1 MNKDA
6 ETHDAAQEEEALPA
20 PSKPKA
26 RERGRMRRR
35 LRAQSRIRE
44 ALLLDLG
51 ATVWE
56 LHRHSR
62 REPELLQAKASQL
75 AAVDDEVRGLIEA
88 LDGRHGIE
96 ALVEAGVAERCAH
109 CASLLTPG
117 SRYCPACGTAVGVN
131 GTVAGPEPEQE
142 HPQPEPKG
150 RTEILEAPLPG
161 APGVSPRPAGG
172 PSLRRRVGRRV
183 RGTPPQ

>member
-1 MNKDA
+1 MNEDA
-6 ETHDAAQEEEALPA
+6 ETHAAGEPREEPQA
-20 PSKPKA
+20 PSKVKA

-35 LRAQSRIRE
+35 LRAQSRVRE

-56 LHRHSR
+56 LHRHGR

-88 LDGRHGIE
+88 LGGGHGIDV
-96 ALVEAGVAERCAH
+96 LVQAGVADSCAN
-109 CASLLTPG
+109 CSALLTPG
-117 SRYCPACGTAVGVN
+117 SRYCPACGTAVGTKPDEAH
-131 GTVAGPEPEQE
+131 GGPAAQM
-142 HPQPEPKG
+142 
-150 RTEILEAPLPG
+150 EIVEAPLPG

-183 RGTPPQ
+183 RGAPPQ

>member
-1 MNKDA
+1 MNEDA
-6 ETHDAAQEEEALPA
+6 ETHAAAQEDALPA

-35 LRAQSRIRE
+35 LRAQSRVRE

-62 REPELLQAKASQL
+62 RDPELLQAKASQL

-88 LDGRHGIE
+88 LDGGHGID
-96 ALVEAGVAERCAH
+96 ALVEAGVADSCAQ

-117 SRYCPACGTAVGVN
+117 SRYCPGCGTAVSGN
-131 GTVAGPEPEQE
+131 GTVAEPKPDEAQPEPEA
-142 HPQPEPKG
+142 PM
-150 RTEILEAPLPG
+150 EIVEAPLPG

>member
-1 MNKDA
+1 
-6 ETHDAAQEEEALPA
+6 
-20 PSKPKA
+20 
-26 RERGRMRRR
+26 MRRR
-35 LRAQSRIRE
+35 LRAQSRVRE

-62 REPELLQAKASQL
+62 REPELLQAKASHL

-88 LDGRHGIE
+88 LDGGHGIE
-96 ALVEAGVAERCAH
+96 ALVEAGVAGSCAH

-131 GTVAGPEPEQE
+131 GPVAEPEPGPNE
-142 HPQPEPKG
+142 PQREPEG
-150 RTEILEAPLPG
+150 QTEIVEAPFPVS
-161 APGVSPRPAGG
+161 PGVTPRPAGG